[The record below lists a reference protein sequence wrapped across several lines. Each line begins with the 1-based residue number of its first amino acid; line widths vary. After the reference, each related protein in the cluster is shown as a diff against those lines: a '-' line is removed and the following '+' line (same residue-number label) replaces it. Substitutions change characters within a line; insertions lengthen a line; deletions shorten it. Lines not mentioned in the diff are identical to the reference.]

1 MNIYIFEVTD
11 WNDPVC

>member
-1 MNIYIFEVTD
+1 MIIYKFQVTD